1 MIDVICG
8 FQRAESGTVRVDGRP
23 IDNLSPSARA
33 LIGLSRSFQSLELFE
48 DMTVIENLRVSQGG
62 YKRIHY
68 LSDLVWP
75 HSTSLN
81 QSIVA
86 AIDRFQLGPMLDLL
100 PSQLDYA
107 HRRLVAIARALSIE
121 PSILFLDEPAAGLD
135 ENERREFVEML
146 RYLSA
151 SHGFGILLVEHD
163 VDLVFRVCNRVV
175 ALDAGRVIAEGDPA
189 TLRDDPALVASYLG
203 SSENDA
209 EVSDVVK

>member
-1 MIDVICG
+1 
-8 FQRAESGTVRVDGRP
+8 
-23 IDNLSPSARA
+23 
-33 LIGLSRSFQSLELFE
+33 
-48 DMTVIENLRVSQGG
+48 
-62 YKRIHY
+62 
-68 LSDLVWP
+68 
-75 HSTSLN
+75 
-81 QSIVA
+81 
-86 AIDRFQLGPMLDLL
+86 
-100 PSQLDYA
+100 
-107 HRRLVAIARALSIE
+107 
-121 PSILFLDEPAAGLD
+121 
-135 ENERREFVEML
+135 ML